1 MFVRAASDIPS
12 MASDDVWCC
21 CFLLAKENSQHVC
34 TSPCAPDGA
43 VYTPIT
49 FSRVSYV
56 PPDAQREI
64 HCSSSFRQCSAISAA
79 PFRSQTR
86 RKLVRRPQ
94 PRAPCSPA
102 KAGACC
108 QMRAACTRWRA
119 GTQQSHPPS
128 FARTALHAQ
137 HPPGAPNHQS
147 VADNAPVLRALPAP
161 CLPGQAACNSLCPST
176 QTLCAPSLARIAC
189 EHSNMGAAIR
199 THHGG

>member
-56 PPDAQREI
+56 PPDAQRAI
-64 HCSSSFRQCSAISAA
+64 HCSSSFRQCSAIPAA

-102 KAGACC
+102 KAGACWPDAGRLYQVARRHAAVAPTFVRADSASCPTSTRRTQPSAQQTARRCCARSLLLAC
-108 QMRAACTRWRA
+108 QARPPATAC
-119 GTQQSHPPS
+119 
-128 FARTALHAQ
+128 ARTHRSCV
-137 HPPGAPNHQS
+137 H
-147 VADNAPVLRALPAP
+147 LR
-161 CLPGQAACNSLCPST
+161 S
-176 QTLCAPSLARIAC
+176 
-189 EHSNMGAAIR
+189 
-199 THHGG
+199 HG